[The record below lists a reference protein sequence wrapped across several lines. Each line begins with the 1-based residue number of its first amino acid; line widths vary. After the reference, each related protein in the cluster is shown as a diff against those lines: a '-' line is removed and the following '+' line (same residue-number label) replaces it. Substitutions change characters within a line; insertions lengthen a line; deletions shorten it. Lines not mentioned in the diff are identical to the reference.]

1 MSVPMVISMLVQA
14 MYNIV
19 DSMFVAQISEDALT
33 AVSLA
38 FPRAESDDC
47 GSDGNGV
54 GVNALLSKAWEK
66 KIGKWWTSL
75 PKRNFSDDY
84 VLRRVYPAGRFLFK
98 TFFEMQNNI
107 APAVVEYGAQY
118 LSVVT
123 VFSIALFGQVMF
135 ERLLQS
141 TGKTLLSMVTQLTGA
156 IINIILDPILIFG
169 LLGFPKMG
177 VTGAAVATVIGQA
190 LALIIG
196 LILNIRYN
204 KEICFTKGSM
214 KPERHMIARIY
225 AVGLPSI
232 VMVAIASIM
241 TYCINQILM
250 AFTST
255 AAAVFGSYFKLQS
268 FGFMPVFGL
277 NNGMIPII
285 AITMALKGR
294 IRSEKRLSCR
304 SSTPCRSWRWGWRR
318 L

>member
-1 MSVPMVISMLVQA
+1 MENKMGVMPVNKLLLSMSVPMVISMLVQA

-38 FPRAESDDC
+38 FPVQNLMIAVAT
-47 GSDGNGV
+47 GTGV
-54 GVNALLSKAWEK
+54 GVNALLSKSLGEK
-66 KIGKWWTSL
+66 NREMVDKSAKNGIFLTIMSSVVFILLGVF
-75 PKRNFSDDY
+75 FS
-84 VLRRVYPAGRFLFK
+84 K

-107 APAVVEYGAQY
+107 APAVVEYGTQY

-190 LALIIG
+190 IDVYK
-196 LILNIRYN
+196 RQVYN
-204 KEICFTKGSM
+204 RSHRNVTFSMFCF
-214 KPERHMIARIY
+214 
-225 AVGLPSI
+225 
-232 VMVAIASIM
+232 
-241 TYCINQILM
+241 C
-250 AFTST
+250 
-255 AAAVFGSYFKLQS
+255 
-268 FGFMPVFGL
+268 
-277 NNGMIPII
+277 
-285 AITMALKGR
+285 GR
-294 IRSEKRLSCR
+294 
-304 SSTPCRSWRWGWRR
+304 
-318 L
+318 